1 MWLGDIVKCD
11 TANIVMSVLY
21 TYTTPN
27 YDQVICLP
35 YRCVIPSLTL
45 DFTFVDDQ

>member
-11 TANIVMSVLY
+11 IANTVMSVLH
-21 TYTTPN
+21 THTTLK

-35 YRCVIPSLTL
+35 YWCVIPSLTL